1 MSTLASEQTV
11 VAIAP
16 ENGGSLREVPAQVEL
31 TYVRPLGDAD
41 VSATGTGPS
50 AAATDVE
57 VSVEDST
64 VVVPVADG
72 GPGDYTV
79 SVTVDG
85 ATSSTGFTVLAAGQE
100 PVDEVVSYGPVLV
113 GVVLLAIL
121 VVAVLTVR
129 RWFTP

>member
-11 VAIAP
+11 VAITP
-16 ENGGSLREVPAQVEL
+16 ENGGSLREAPVQVEL
-31 TYVRPLGDAD
+31 TYVRPLDGAD
-41 VSATGTGPS
+41 VSATSTGPS
-50 AAATDVE
+50 AAASDVE
-57 VSVEDST
+57 VAVDGST
-64 VVVPVADG
+64 VVVPVTDG

-100 PVDEVVSYGPVLV
+100 PADEVVSYGPVVV

-121 VVAVLTVR
+121 LVAVVTVR
-129 RWFTP
+129 RWFAR